1 MKKQVIQVSIL
12 QNAKVMAALY
22 FVISIPFTLL
32 MIIPAVMG
40 QGAGPS
46 IAMLVLMP
54 LLYTLMGFVFTL
66 IGAWVYNLIAARIG
80 GFEFT
85 TAEVA
90 KNAMMD

>member
-1 MKKQVIQVSIL
+1 MKKQVVSVSLL
-12 QNAKVMAALY
+12 QNAKLMAALY

-40 QGAGPS
+40 QGAGLS
-46 IAMLVLMP
+46 LMMLVLMP

-66 IGAWVYNLIAARIG
+66 IGAWVYNLVASLVG

-85 TAEVA
+85 TAEV
-90 KNAMMD
+90 KHG

>member
-1 MKKQVIQVSIL
+1 MKKQVVSVSIL

-32 MIIPAVMG
+32 MFIPALMG
-40 QGAGPS
+40 QGQGVGPS
-46 IAMLVLMP
+46 LLMLLMMP

-66 IGAWVYNLIAARIG
+66 IGAWVYNIIAARIG
-80 GFEFT
+80 GLEFT

-90 KNAMMD
+90 KD

>member
-1 MKKQVIQVSIL
+1 MKKQVVKVSIL

-32 MIIPAVMG
+32 MAIPALMG
-40 QGAGPS
+40 QAQGAGLS
-46 IAMLVLMP
+46 LAMLILMP

-66 IGAWVYNLIAARIG
+66 IGAWVYNIVAARIG

-90 KNAMMD
+90 KD